1 MTSGERTPQAVFLKA
16 EPHATRPGNVR
27 SPMVVRLGGELGGK
41 KSRPHRLVHQPADAA
56 WARPTPARPGFKVAF
71 WTD

>member
-41 KSRPHRLVHQPADAA
+41 KSRPHRLGALAH
-56 WARPTPARPGFKVAF
+56 
-71 WTD
+71 